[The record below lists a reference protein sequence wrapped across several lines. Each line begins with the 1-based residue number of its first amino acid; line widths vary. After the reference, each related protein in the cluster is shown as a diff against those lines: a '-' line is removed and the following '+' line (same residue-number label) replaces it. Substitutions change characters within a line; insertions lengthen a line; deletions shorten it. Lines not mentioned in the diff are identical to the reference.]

1 MQKDL
6 GHADWLLYTQI
17 QLFKSV
23 NPSIICEII
32 ETPELNQKRLFASNI
47 SEIDIL
53 NLQSITNTDV
63 NNNYLYLENFS
74 VYLKNNASKPL
85 NLPGFN
91 ELMINLYR
99 QSDYNA
105 FIQNQKTHIMF
116 STSDFQYTTFLNNT
130 NNNLNNNLYGSDIN
144 SYIDLFTGILPF
156 TNSTTVGQKV
166 YSILLNPDN
175 PIFGNNLNS
184 QNQAIPP
191 SNILKLR

>member
-6 GHADWLLYTQI
+6 GHADWLLFTQI

-32 ETPELNQKRLFASNI
+32 ETPETNQKRLFASNV

-74 VYLKNNASKPL
+74 VYLRNNPSKPL

-116 STSDFQYTTFLNNT
+116 STADFQYTTFLNNT
-130 NNNLNNNLYGSDIN
+130 NNNVNNNLYGSDIN
-144 SYIDLFTGILPF
+144 SFIDLFTGILPF
-156 TNSTTVGQKV
+156 TNSTSPGQKI
-166 YSILLNPDN
+166 YSILLNPDSPN
-175 PIFGNNLNS
+175 IADLSGTSLS
-184 QNQAIPP
+184 GP
-191 SNILKLR
+191 SLPFVIK